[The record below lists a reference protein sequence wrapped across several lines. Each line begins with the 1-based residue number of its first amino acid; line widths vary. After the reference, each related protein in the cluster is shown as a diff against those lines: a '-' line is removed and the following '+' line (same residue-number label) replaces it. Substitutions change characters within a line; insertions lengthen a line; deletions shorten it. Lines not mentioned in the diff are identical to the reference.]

1 MAAGFLWLR
10 QALCNAYHP
19 FVLTMSGLLAE
30 EGFPKFRSDCAAG
43 LEILLTFSWRIF
55 KRTVALN
62 CWHITTHRLFQ
73 NSSNKLMRDIYE
85 KLIAPHEDQ
94 LELYDTFGLSLI
106 CSEKKYAH
114 LVSAYILMIPMNHIN
129 CSFSLIPRAYY
140 PGMYTIALAK
150 NSPYRGIL
158 NFK

>member
-1 MAAGFLWLR
+1 
-10 QALCNAYHP
+10 
-19 FVLTMSGLLAE
+19 
-30 EGFPKFRSDCAAG
+30 
-43 LEILLTFSWRIF
+43 
-55 KRTVALN
+55 
-62 CWHITTHRLFQ
+62 
-73 NSSNKLMRDIYE
+73 MRDIYE

-94 LELYDTFGLSLI
+94 LGLYDMFVLPLI

-114 LVSAYILMIPMNHIN
+114 LVSAYILMIPMNHIT
-129 CSFSLIPRAYY
+129 CSFRLIPRAYY

>member
-1 MAAGFLWLR
+1 
-10 QALCNAYHP
+10 
-19 FVLTMSGLLAE
+19 
-30 EGFPKFRSDCAAG
+30 
-43 LEILLTFSWRIF
+43 
-55 KRTVALN
+55 
-62 CWHITTHRLFQ
+62 
-73 NSSNKLMRDIYE
+73 MRDIYE

-94 LELYDTFGLSLI
+94 LGFHDLFGLPLV

-114 LVSAYILMIPMNHIN
+114 LVSAYMLMIRMNRIN
-129 CSFSLIPRAYY
+129 CSFTLIPQAYY